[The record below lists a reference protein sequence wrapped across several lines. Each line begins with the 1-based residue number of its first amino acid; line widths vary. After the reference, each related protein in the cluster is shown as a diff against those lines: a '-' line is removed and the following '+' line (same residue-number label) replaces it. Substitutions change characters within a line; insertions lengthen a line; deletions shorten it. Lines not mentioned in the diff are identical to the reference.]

1 MATKKV
7 YIGRRR
13 ELEGYECIPFDRN
26 NLRTILNLPY
36 KNCSIEEVIIE
47 NVLEFIPPDQLTE
60 ALNEWRRVIA
70 LGGRFLLLY
79 ADVVRAAFLYQRK
92 AISFDQLQ
100 EAMRPEYRTALC
112 YDKLDSLLVL
122 RYPEIHEQFQ
132 FPFNKKKKL
141 WHIVLSATKGR
152 LG

>member
-1 MATKKV
+1 MATRKV

-13 ELEGYECIPFDRN
+13 EVEGYVCIPFDRN
-26 NLRTILNLPY
+26 DLKSVLNLPF
-36 KNCSIEEVIIE
+36 KNCAIGEVIIE
-47 NVLEFIPPDQLTE
+47 NVLEYIPPEQMTE
-60 ALNEWRRVIA
+60 AINEWRRVIA
-70 LGGRFLLLY
+70 LGGRFLILY

-112 YDKLDSLLVL
+112 YDKLESLLVL
-122 RYPEIHEQFQ
+122 RYPEIHEEFG

-141 WHIVLSATKGR
+141 WNIVLSATKGR